1 MPHLMLEY
9 TNNLPESVDFA
20 ALFARL
26 NASVSEMTNVPIA
39 QVKSRAVP
47 RTIFRVGA
55 GDPDAVFVHLTVSL
69 LEGRD
74 TALQKRLGERL
85 MGHLREAF
93 ARAYAERPCDITIE
107 MHEMRRPTYVK
118 DMNQIAKGPGGPAGP
133 HQGD

>member
-1 MPHLMLEY
+1 MPHLTLEY
-9 TNNLPESVDFA
+9 TNNLPASVDFG

-26 NASVSEMTNVPIA
+26 NATVTEMTSVPIA
-39 QVKSRAVP
+39 QVKSRAV
-47 RTIFRVGA
+47 TCDVFRVGA
-55 GDPDAVFVHLTVSL
+55 GDPEAVFVHLTVSL

-93 ARAYAERPCDITIE
+93 ARAYAERPCDLTIE

-118 DMNQIAKGPGGPAGP
+118 DMNERAKPAAGAAGP
-133 HQGD
+133 HLTD

>member
-1 MPHLMLEY
+1 MPHLILEY
-9 TNNLPESVDFA
+9 TNNLPESVDFG

-26 NASVSEMTNVPIA
+26 HASVAEVATVPIT

-47 RTIFRVGA
+47 LDVFRVGH
-55 GDPDAVFVHLTVSL
+55 GDAASVFVHLTVAL

-107 MHEMRRPTYVK
+107 MHEMRRPTYCK
-118 DMNQIAKGPGGPAGP
+118 NMNEQAKTAVGASGPGA
-133 HQGD
+133 